1 MMQPTTADRA
11 DLERRICALFLEA
24 LNIRVDSDDTDLIES
39 GVIDS
44 LVLVELLLHLEEAF
58 DVEVVVTELEIE
70 DFRTVKRIAMLVSRQ
85 RAGEGIP

>member
-1 MMQPTTADRA
+1 MMKPTTANRA
-11 DLERRICALFLEA
+11 DLERRIRALFLEA

-58 DVEVVVTELEIE
+58 NVEVDVTELEIE
-70 DFRTVKRIAMLVSRQ
+70 DFRTVKSIGMFVSRQ
-85 RAGEGIP
+85 RTGEGIP